1 MMRAFLS
8 VILLACC
15 ADAVSADE
23 TPQITWPTTP
33 HVIDF
38 GPTPQP
44 VVPSGPQPV
53 SSLKADEL
61 LVVESNV
68 QVFIRRFPDGIIE
81 VESASGPIRAR
92 AKFAGGTGKVETREF
107 RGAYVYFLTAGK
119 SGKVILDL
127 IPVGVS
133 EESSIAR
140 RELSVTDGTTPNPP
154 PDPWPEPE
162 PDPEPDTKP
171 QPEPKPEPVKSFR
184 VIFVKESGVTLPSA
198 QNAIPGAKSLRN
210 YLHTKTTP
218 ESVIA
223 GWREY
228 DPQQTT
234 ENELP
239 GMAALWQA
247 VKPQLLPAPCM
258 VIEVNGKATVMP
270 FPANATECLAT
281 LKKYGGE

>member
-1 MMRAFLS
+1 MRAFLS
-8 VILLACC
+8 IILIACC
-15 ADAVSADE
+15 TGAVSADE

-44 VVPSGPQPV
+44 IVPSGPQPV
-53 SSLKADEL
+53 SRLEADEL

-68 QVFIRRFPDGIIE
+68 QVFLRRFPEGIIE
-81 VESASGPIRAR
+81 VEATTGPIRAR

-127 IPVGVS
+127 VPIGVS
-133 EESSIAR
+133 EETDITR
-140 RELSVTDGTTPNPP
+140 RELTVVDGTKPIPP
-154 PDPWPEPE
+154 PDPGPAP
-162 PDPEPDTKP
+162 KP
-171 QPEPKPEPVKSFR
+171 QPEPPKPDPQPVKSFR
-184 VIFVKESGVTLPSA
+184 VIFVKESGATLPVA
-198 QNAIPGAKSLRN
+198 QSSIPGASEIRS
-210 YLHTKTTP
+210 YLNVATTQAGG
-218 ESVIA
+218 SS

-228 DPQQTT
+228 DPQQITV
-234 ENELP
+234 NETLSIS
-239 GMAALWQA
+239 AFWAA

-258 VIEVNGKATVMP
+258 VVEVNGKVTVMP
-270 FPANATECLAT
+270 FPDSVADCMTT